1 MKYNNEIQL
10 IYLVIINVIINVM
23 LLKTFN
29 IKIEKT
35 FKTNYVIKNI

>member
-23 LLKTFN
+23 LLKTFS